1 MKKDDQTM
9 GVREDLREILVEFW
23 VSSIESAPDYSDKIK
38 ASELL
43 AKYFLGEGRTMIT
56 RKNAQK
62 RPSTAE
68 VLDLAAQLERIRE

>member
-1 MKKDDQTM
+1 MKKDDQTET
-9 GVREDLREILVEFW
+9 REDLREILTKFW
-23 VSSIESAPDYSDKIK
+23 LDSIDNALDYSDKMK

>member
-1 MKKDDQTM
+1 MKKDDQTET
-9 GVREDLREILVEFW
+9 REDLRDVLVRFW
-23 VSSIESAPDYSDKIK
+23 VDSIDNAPDYSDKIK

-43 AKYFLGEGRTMIT
+43 AKYILGEGRTMINK
-56 RKNAQK
+56 KNMQR